1 MAGEESGI
9 NFSKCAQVAQ
19 EIADKLHLT
28 NSVVQ
33 NMVEVLIVVLQ
44 RSWKASIDSNTN
56 EVGNPD
62 NNVVCMSESIAA
74 IY

>member
-1 MAGEESGI
+1 MAAGEEPDTVL
-9 NFSKCAQVAQ
+9 SKCAQVAQ

-33 NMVEVLIVVLQ
+33 NMVEVLIIVLQ
-44 RSWKASIDSNTN
+44 RSWKASIDPNTN

-62 NNVVCMSESIAA
+62 TIL
-74 IY
+74 